1 MNYFTGTADWHY
13 LRKFSL
19 TSSQTHKAFAIAIK
33 NYKDDEAWV
42 SAASHLYGD
51 DWREVLN
58 VGPVDEVQANEQ
70 EGNERNH
77 NISKEEEEE
86 KGAGLLRPVSIQTYT
101 SIISSNESDELK
113 REALIFLKDYI
124 GFTSSNNEVD
134 ESRGDNDEIGDEQ
147 EGDESTGKIVESQQ
161 EAKIIVDNLNI

>member
-1 MNYFTGTADWHY
+1 M
-13 LRKFSL
+13 
-19 TSSQTHKAFAIAIK
+19 
-33 NYKDDEAWV
+33 
-42 SAASHLYGD
+42 
-51 DWREVLN
+51 N

-77 NISKEEEEE
+77 NISKEEEKE